1 MNHSRTHTTTLAISL
16 VSVCFFNT
24 FRVSFSANFL
34 AQMIECEDFG
44 DLNIADF
51 MVQSASAFEKVF
63 QNESQLKVRLIMN
76 FCC

>member
-1 MNHSRTHTTTLAISL
+1 M
-16 VSVCFFNT
+16 
-24 FRVSFSANFL
+24 SFSANFL